1 MSRPNGLSGWTDLV
15 SIHLP
20 HLSPAQARVLA
31 LWSYGIVFTHCCGL
45 TTVAAFVAGLVDRRE
60 DALRQQ
66 LREWCY
72 EAKAKRGRKRQA
84 LDVTT
89 CFAPLLHWILTWWPA
104 TDRRLVLALDASTL
118 GQRFTVLAIAVVYRG
133 TAIPVAWTIVRATQ
147 PGAWRPHWERML
159 DQLQGSVPADWLVLV
174 TADRGLYARWLF
186 QRIVTLGWHPFL
198 RIQQGGSFRP
208 VGQTRFRPLTRAVP
222 TIGRCYGAVVDC
234 FSTDAARLRCTLV
247 ACWDAGHTDPWLI
260 VTDLPVREAEARW
273 YGLRIWIE
281 AMFKDLKRDGW
292 QWQATRM
299 EDPGRAERLWL
310 ALAVA
315 SIWVVSVGGAADA
328 TRTASGLAEDA
339 PRRPAARQVSCFQRG
354 LLALLQAALRGQ
366 PLPLGR
372 FIPEPWAPRRG
383 TSLTAYYYHRRRQQ
397 SHTYP

>member
-1 MSRPNGLSGWTDLV
+1 MARPTGLSGWTDLV
-15 SIHLP
+15 SMHLP

-45 TTVAAFVAGLVDRRE
+45 TTVAAFLAGVVDRRE

-89 CFAPLLHWILTWWPA
+89 CFAPLLRWMLTWWDPA
-104 TDRRLVLALDASTL
+104 ERRLVLALDATTL

-133 TAIPVAWTIVRATQ
+133 TAIPVAWTVVRATQ
-147 PGAWRPHWERML
+147 PGAWRPHWERLL
-159 DQLQGSVPADWLVLV
+159 DDLKGRVPAEWLVLV

-186 QRIVTLGWHPFL
+186 QRIVAQGWHPFL

-208 VGQTRFRPLTRAVP
+208 VGQTRFRPLRRAVP
-222 TIGRCYGAVVDC
+222 TPGRQYGAVVDC
-234 FSTDAARLRCTLV
+234 FSPNAARLHCTLV
-247 ACWDAGHTDPWLI
+247 ACWDAAHKDPWLI

-299 EDPGRAERLWL
+299 EDPARAERLWL

-315 SIWVVSVGGAADA
+315 TIWVVSVGGAVDA
-328 TRTASGLAEDA
+328 RGAANGMERAA
-339 PRRPAARQVSCFQRG
+339 PVRPARRRVSCFQRG
-354 LLALLQAALRGQ
+354 LLALLQAALLRQ
-366 PLPLGR
+366 PLPLGQ
-372 FIPEPWAPRRG
+372 FVPEPWVLRQG
-383 TSLTAYYYHRRRQQ
+383 TSRTAYYYHRRRQHSQ
-397 SHTYP
+397 TYP